1 MEVKGK
7 IICKKADNKAFKLG
21 EDWYNCNDNVVSFLE
36 KIGKGE
42 EVTVVFEKKGVSRY
56 VSNISV
62 GGGTGGASAAPAST
76 EAPKSSTGFACEVC
90 NAPLKDG
97 KYKKCFKC
105 NKSGA
110 TKPGAEKS
118 EKKSYNND
126 SVAGIQRGCSLGAA
140 ATVASSQ
147 QFPDPETA
155 QQFTLILADAFL
167 TWLRAE

>member
-7 IICKKADNKAFKLG
+7 VICKKADNRAFKLG
-21 EDWYNCNDNVVSFLE
+21 DDWYNCNDNVIASLE

-42 EVTVVFEKKGVSRY
+42 EVTAVYEKKGVSRY
-56 VSNISV
+56 VSSITV
-62 GGGTGGASAAPAST
+62 GGTSVAPASA

-90 NAPLKDG
+90 GASLKDG

-110 TKPGAEKS
+110 TKPGAAKE

-140 ATVASSQ
+140 ASVASSQ
-147 QFPDPETA
+147 QFASPVAAKE
-155 QQFTLILADAFL
+155 FTLILADEFL
-167 TWLRAE
+167 QWLRAE

>member
-7 IICKKADNKAFKLG
+7 VICKKADNRAFKLG
-21 EDWYNCNDNVVSFLE
+21 EDWYNCNDNVIASLE

-42 EVTVVFEKKGVSRY
+42 EVTVTFEKKGVSRY
-56 VSNISV
+56 VSSIIV
-62 GGGTGGASAAPAST
+62 GGASVAPAST

-90 NAPLKDG
+90 GASLKDG

-110 TKPGAEKS
+110 SKPVAAKE
-118 EKKSYNND
+118 EKKSYD
-126 SVAGIQRGCSLGAA
+126 SSAVAGIQRGNALNAAGA
-140 ATVASSQ
+140 VASGT

-167 TWLRAE
+167 VWLRAE